1 MDQKRWP
8 QVKEILDAAIQ
19 HPPNERAAFLS
30 AACSDDEALYHEVES
45 LLDSYESAF
54 LEQPAVA
61 EFIEMPA
68 NAHPQVTE
76 GQRISRYR
84 IISLLAVSGMGEV
97 YLAEDTSLGRKVALK
112 LLPASFIQDEDRLR
126 RFEQEARVASG
137 FNHPNIVTI
146 FEVGQMDSIHF
157 IATEFIDGKTLRQ
170 RMVSETLGLREVL
183 DIAIQVTNALAAA
196 HEAGI
201 VHRDIKPENIMLR
214 RDGCVRVLDFGLA
227 KLTGQPAL
235 SSNPEVLSIAAVNTD
250 SGFVGTVR
258 YMSPEQARG
267 QTVDARTDI
276 FSFGVLLY
284 EMITSRPPF
293 AGETTSGLIAS
304 ILQKEPL
311 PLANYLPGASTELQ
325 GVVSKALRKEKE
337 ERYQTARDILVDLR
351 RLKQRLGSEAEIGHR
366 LEPHAKSSE
375 VKAVAT
381 GGEQYGVATAVETRD
396 ATVVQSTPNA
406 AYPLKKIKLR
416 WPVSLIA
423 LTAVLVMAAFFAYSR
438 YRPQGGRASIDSA
451 VNIRSVAVLPF
462 TNATGNPD
470 MEYLSDGVSE
480 SLIDNLS
487 QLPGVKVIARSSSFK
502 YKDKEGD
509 PQDVAKVLGVDV
521 IVAGRIAQLGDNLL
535 ISVELV
541 DGRDQTQLWGEQ
553 YNRKATDLLAIQS
566 EISSA
571 IAGNLRLRLTTGE
584 RQQLAKRENVNPQ
597 AYEMLLRGRYFWRMG
612 GTDNRKKAI
621 EFYEQAIAVDPA
633 YALAYAEL
641 SVSYESLVNNN
652 LLDPKE
658 GLPKAEEAARKALEL
673 DEGLAEGHLALAEI
687 KLNAW
692 DWAVAEGEIKRA
704 IELNPNLA
712 QAHIKYAY
720 YLKTQGQ
727 PQQAIAETK
736 RARELDPLAPG
747 ANEAF
752 ILGLLAAGQN
762 DQAIE
767 AAKKMLDFDHSNPD
781 LHTLLGYTYAATGQY
796 REAIVAYQE
805 AIKLGDDSPDVQIY
819 LGATYAKAGERE
831 KARAI
836 LRRLEAGKEYVSPVG
851 LAILHDAVGD
861 REQAFALL
869 ERAYADHDQQLIWF
883 GGRDFESFR
892 SDARFADLMRRIG
905 L

>member
-19 HPPNERAAFLS
+19 RPPHERAAFLS
-30 AACSDDEALYHEVES
+30 AACSDDQALYREVES

-54 LEQPAVA
+54 LEKPAVA
-61 EFIEMPA
+61 EFVEISA

-76 GQRISRYR
+76 GQHISRYR

-112 LLPASFIQDEDRLR
+112 LLPASFIQDEDRLH

-170 RMVSETLGLREVL
+170 RMVSETLGLRDAL
-183 DIAIQVTNALAAA
+183 DIAIQVANALAAA

-227 KLTGQPAL
+227 KLTEQPAL
-235 SSNPEVLSIAAVNTD
+235 SSNPEVLTIATINTG
-250 SGFVGTVR
+250 SGLVGTVR

-267 QTVDARTDI
+267 QRVDARTDI
-276 FSFGVLLY
+276 FSLGVLLY

-293 AGETTSGLIAS
+293 AGATTSGLIAS
-304 ILQKEPL
+304 ILQEEPL
-311 PLANYLPGASTELQ
+311 PLTSYVPDASTELQ
-325 GVVSKALRKEKE
+325 GIVGKTLRKEKE
-337 ERYQTARDILVDLR
+337 ERYQTATDLLVDLR
-351 RLKQRLGSEAEIGHR
+351 RLKQRLESEAEIGHR
-366 LEPHAKSSE
+366 LEPHEKSGE

-381 GGEQYGVATAVETRD
+381 GSEQYGVATAVETSD
-396 ATVVQSTPNA
+396 AKFVESTSNA

-416 WPVSLIA
+416 WPGAVIV
-423 LTAVLVMAAFFAYSR
+423 LTAFVVMAAFFAYSR
-438 YRPQGGRASIDSA
+438 YWRQSGRANIDSA
-451 VNIRSVAVLPF
+451 ASIRSVAVLPF

-470 MEYLSDGVSE
+470 MDYLSDGVSE
-480 SLIDNLS
+480 SLINGLS
-487 QLPGVKVIARSSSFK
+487 QLPGLKVIARSSSFK
-502 YKDKEGD
+502 YKGKEVE
-509 PQDVAKVLGVDV
+509 PREVANTLGVDA
-521 IVAGRIAQLGDNLL
+521 ILTGRVAQLGDNLL

-541 DGRDQTQLWGEQ
+541 DARDRTQVWGEQ
-553 YNRKATDLLAIQS
+553 YNRKATDLIAVQS

-571 IAGNLRLRLTTGE
+571 IAQNLRLRLTTGE

-597 AYEMLLRGRYFWRMG
+597 AYELLLKGRFFWRMG

-621 EFYEQAIAVDPA
+621 EFYEHAIAVDPE

-641 SVSYESLVNNN
+641 SVSYDGLVNNN

-692 DWAVAEGEIKRA
+692 DWAVAEREIKRA

-720 YLKTQGQ
+720 YLKIQGQ

-752 ILGLLAAGQN
+752 VLGLLTARQN

-767 AAKKMLDFDHSNPD
+767 AAKKMLELDHSNPD

-805 AIKLGDDSPDVQIY
+805 AIKLGDHSPDAQIY
-819 LGATYAKAGERE
+819 LGATYAKTGERE

-836 LRRLEAGKEYVSPVG
+836 LKRLEAGKEYVSPVG
-851 LAILHDAVGD
+851 MAILHDAVGD

-869 ERAYADHDQQLIWF
+869 ERAYADHDQQLIWL

-892 SDARFADLMRRIG
+892 SDPRFADLMRRIG

>member
-30 AACSDDEALYHEVES
+30 AACSDEALYHEVES

-54 LEQPAVA
+54 LEKPAVG
-61 EFIEMPA
+61 EFVEMPA

-146 FEVGQMDSIHF
+146 FEVGQIDSIHF
-157 IATEFIDGKTLRQ
+157 IATEFIDGETLRQ
-170 RMVSETLGLREVL
+170 RMVSETLGLREAL
-183 DIAIQVTNALAAA
+183 DIAIQVANALAAA

-214 RDGCVRVLDFGLA
+214 SDGCVRVLDFGLA
-227 KLTGQPAL
+227 KLTGQPTL
-235 SSNPEVLSIAAVNTD
+235 SLTPEVLTIAAVNTD
-250 SGFVGTVR
+250 SGLVGTVR

-267 QTVDARTDI
+267 HTVDARTDI

-304 ILQKEPL
+304 ILQKEAP

-325 GVVSKALRKEKE
+325 AVVSKALRKEKE
-337 ERYQTARDILVDLR
+337 ERYQTATDLLVDLR
-351 RLKQRLGSEAEIGHR
+351 RLKQRLESEAEIGHR
-366 LEPHAKSSE
+366 LEPHENSSE

-381 GGEQYGVATAVETRD
+381 GGEHYGVATAVETRD
-396 ATVVQSTPNA
+396 ATFVDSTPNA
-406 AYPLKKIKLR
+406 AYPLKTIKLR
-416 WPVSLIA
+416 WPVALIA
-423 LTAVLVMAAFFAYSR
+423 LTAFVVMAAFFAYSR

-470 MEYLSDGVSE
+470 MEYLSYGVSD

-502 YKDKEGD
+502 YKGKEGE

-521 IVAGRIAQLGDNLL
+521 IVAGHIAQLGDNLL

-541 DGRDQTQLWGEQ
+541 DARDKTQLWGEQ

-571 IAGNLRLRLTTGE
+571 IAGKLRLHLTIGE
-584 RQQLAKRENVNPQ
+584 HQQLAKRENVNPQ

-621 EFYEQAIAVDPA
+621 EFYQQAIAIDPA

-641 SVSYESLVNNN
+641 SASYESLVNNN

-673 DEGLAEGHLALAEI
+673 DEGLAEGHLALADI

-692 DWAVAEGEIKRA
+692 DWAVAEREIKRA

-712 QAHIKYAY
+712 QAHIKNAY
-720 YLKTQGQ
+720 YLNIQGRRE
-727 PQQAIAETK
+727 QAIAETE
-736 RARELDPLAPG
+736 RSRELDPLAPR

-752 ILGLLAAGQN
+752 TLGLLAAGQN
-762 DQAIE
+762 DRAIE
-767 AAKKMLDFDHSNPD
+767 AAKKMLELDRSNPD

-796 REAIVAYQE
+796 REAIVEYQE
-805 AIKLGDDSPDVQIY
+805 AIKLGDDSPDAQIY

-831 KARAI
+831 KARMI
-836 LRRLEAGKEYVSPVG
+836 LKRLESGKKYVSPVG

-869 ERAYADHDQQLIWF
+869 ERSYADHDQQLIWL

-892 SDARFADLMRRIG
+892 SDPRFANLMRRVG